1 MGVPDDIKSQAAGAV
16 KFYTVLNGEGRP
28 SAVYEGPNHMVV
40 TDPCTLTVTEY
51 YTNGMIKW
59 QLEGPSEWPAGA
71 DVTDN
76 ALLNLFTTN
85 PLG

>member
-1 MGVPDDIKSQAAGAV
+1 MGVQDDIKSQAHGAV
-16 KFYTVLNGEGRP
+16 KFYTVLDGDGRP
-28 SAVYEGPNHMVV
+28 CAVYEGPNHMAED
-40 TDPCTLTVTEY
+40 DPCTLTVTEY
-51 YTNGMIKW
+51 YTNGMIKK
-59 QLEGPSEWPAGA
+59 QLEGESQWPAGA